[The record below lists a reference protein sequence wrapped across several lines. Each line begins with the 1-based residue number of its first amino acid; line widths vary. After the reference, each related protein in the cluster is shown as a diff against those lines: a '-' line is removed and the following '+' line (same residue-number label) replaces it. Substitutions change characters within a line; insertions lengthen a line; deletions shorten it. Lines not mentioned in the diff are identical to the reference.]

1 MTDTPDAPDPSPD
14 QRPDHA
20 PDLMAGV
27 AAMRAM
33 NPDSLMDRMGIEV
46 LEASPDRLVATMPVQ
61 GNTQPYGLLH
71 GGASVVLAETLGSIG
86 AALHAGLGKA
96 VVGLDIN
103 ATHHRAARS
112 GLVTGTATPISLGRT
127 LACYEVVV
135 TDDQGRRVCTSRI
148 TCLIRDAAP
157 GA

>member
-1 MTDTPDAPDPSPD
+1 
-14 QRPDHA
+14 
-20 PDLMAGV
+20 MAMNGRSLNHRMGVEFV
-27 AAMRAM
+27 AA
-33 NPDSLMDRMGIEV
+33 
-46 LEASPDRLVATMPVQ
+46 SPERVVATMPVD

-71 GGASVVLAETLGSIG
+71 GGASVVLAESLGSVG
-86 AALHAGLGKA
+86 AALHAGPDKA

-112 GLVTGTATPISLGRT
+112 GLVTGTATALSLGRT

-135 TDDQGRRVCTSRI
+135 TDEEGRRVCTSRI

>member
-1 MTDTPDAPDPSPD
+1 MTDTPDAPQAPSPD
-14 QRPDHA
+14 A
-20 PDLMAGV
+20 AGYLEQV
-27 AAMRAM
+27 RAM
-33 NPDSLMDRMGIEV
+33 MAMNGRSLNHRMGVEFV
-46 LEASPDRLVATMPVQ
+46 EASPERVVATMPVE

-71 GGASVVLAETLGSIG
+71 GGASVVLAESLGSVG
-86 AALHAGLGKA
+86 AALHAGPDKA

-112 GLVTGTATPISLGRT
+112 GLVTGTATAISLGRT
-127 LACYEVVV
+127 LASYEVVV
-135 TDDQGRRVCTSRI
+135 TDEEGRRVCTSRI

>member
-1 MTDTPDAPDPSPD
+1 MTDTPAAPDPTHSPS
-14 QRPDHA
+14 

-27 AAMRAM
+27 AALKAM
-33 NPDSLMDRMGIEV
+33 NPDSLMHRMGIEV
-46 LEASPDRLVATMPVQ
+46 LEATADRLVATMPVE

-86 AALHAGLGKA
+86 AALHAGPGKA

-112 GLVTGTATPISLGRT
+112 GLVTGTAVPLSLGRT

-135 TDDQGRRVCTSRI
+135 TDEDGKRVCTSRI